1 MKGGTRSIFFKVE
14 SMEPDALQYKPSK
27 PHICPKELYVVI
39 DVPEK
44 YFSSAKGLPK
54 TAQVLT
60 LSGFHKVCKALIGTE
75 RME

>member
-1 MKGGTRSIFFKVE
+1 MKGGTRQVFFKIESVE
-14 SMEPDALQYKPSK
+14 SDPSQYKPTK
-27 PHICPKELYVVI
+27 PHLCPKELYVVI

-60 LSGFHKVCKALIGTE
+60 LSGFHKVCKALLGLE
-75 RME
+75 RIE